1 MMVKDRLDHLGN
13 SAKGKVEEPSAKPRG
28 NPMVKGRIEED
39 IAKESEKV
47 PSERLLGNQR
57 VVIAQ

>member
-13 SAKGKVEEPSAKPRG
+13 SAKGKVEEPSAKPRE

-47 PSERLLGNQR
+47 PSERLLGN
-57 VVIAQ
+57 